1 MQVTDAIP
9 DYPSLTLAGIVQTA
23 TMVHDTARGRTVED
37 VDRQVLLRTV
47 LTHHA
52 DDLAEIFPEPRA
64 YCDGVGRALEM
75 LSGRISSPEVLRY
88 ILQLIELARRLRGN
102 RAVVSRLEVLLD
114 QLGVKEPDP
123 AQLSSIYQQTIS
135 TLGKRIHVVG
145 EPSVLQQA
153 VTADTIRAMLL
164 AGVRFA
170 WLWQQLRGRR
180 WHLILRRKL
189 LLEAM
194 RHLHSNLCGKIAR

>member
-23 TMVHDTARGRTVED
+23 TMVRDTARGRTVED

-52 DDLAEIFPEPRA
+52 DDLGEIFPEPRA
-64 YCDGVGRALEM
+64 YCDGVRQALEM

-102 RAVVSRLEVLLD
+102 RAVVGRLEVLLD

-194 RHLHSNLCGKIAR
+194 RHLHSNL

>member
-1 MQVTDAIP
+1 
-9 DYPSLTLAGIVQTA
+9 
-23 TMVHDTARGRTVED
+23 
-37 VDRQVLLRTV
+37 
-47 LTHHA
+47 
-52 DDLAEIFPEPRA
+52 
-64 YCDGVGRALEM
+64 M

-102 RAVVSRLEVLLD
+102 RAVVGRLEVLLD

-180 WHLILRRKL
+180 WHLILLRKP

-194 RHLHSNLCGKIAR
+194 RQLNSNL

>member
-1 MQVTDAIP
+1 MQVTDAIA

-23 TMVHDTARGRTVED
+23 TMVRDTARGRTVED

-52 DDLAEIFPEPRA
+52 DDLGEIFPEPRA
-64 YCDGVGRALEM
+64 YCDGVRQALEM

-88 ILQLIELARRLRGN
+88 TLQLIELARRLRGN
-102 RAVVSRLEVLLD
+102 RAVVNRLEVLLD

-180 WHLILRRKL
+180 WHLILWRKP

-194 RHLHSNLCGKIAR
+194 RRLHSNL